1 MDGPDVAIVGAG
13 PYGLSIAAHLR
24 VAGVTFRIFGRPMQ
38 TWRDHMPD
46 GMLLKADGFASD
58 LADPASVFTLEYFC
72 ELSGIPYDET
82 RIPIRLET
90 FRAYGLAFQQRMIPE
105 VEDTQVVRIERD
117 AAGFRLNLSDGR
129 YATAPNVVL
138 AVGLSH
144 FQVLPPALAHLP
156 AELVTHSSAHKDVAR
171 FRGRDVTVIGAGASA
186 IDLAVLLKDAGANVA
201 LVARR
206 SSLRFNDP
214 PRTRRSLWIKLRHP
228 SSAIGPGWR
237 SLFYA
242 NAPALFYRL
251 PSTTRWRILKASLT
265 PAAGWPMKDRF
276 VSRIPVLLGYD
287 IETAVIHQDRVCLM
301 LSGRS
306 GRKAHVADH
315 VIAAT
320 GYEVDL
326 RRLTFLSGEIRSGIE
341 VIHSTPALSPYF
353 ETSVPDLYVVGF
365 ASKYCFGP
373 VMQFACGAHWTAT
386 RISRRLA
393 KLHRRGSISRCSP
406 LIFGGSR

>member
-38 TWRDHMPD
+38 MWRDHMPD
-46 GMLLKADGFASD
+46 GMLLKADGFASN
-58 LADPASVFTLEYFC
+58 LADPASVFTLKYFC
-72 ELSGIPYDET
+72 ELSRIPYDEA

-105 VEDTQVVRIERD
+105 VEDTQVVGIVRD
-117 AAGFRLNLSDGR
+117 TAGFRLSLSNGR

-156 AELVTHSSAHKDVAR
+156 AELVTHSSAHKDVER

-206 SSLRFNDP
+206 SALRFNDP
-214 PRTRRSLWIKLRHP
+214 PRTRRSLWMKLRHP
-228 SSAIGPGWR
+228 SSTIGPGWR

-242 NAPALFYRL
+242 NAPALF
-251 PSTTRWRILKASLT
+251 
-265 PAAGWPMKDRF
+265 
-276 VSRIPVLLGYD
+276 
-287 IETAVIHQDRVCLM
+287 
-301 LSGRS
+301 
-306 GRKAHVADH
+306 
-315 VIAAT
+315 
-320 GYEVDL
+320 
-326 RRLTFLSGEIRSGIE
+326 
-341 VIHSTPALSPYF
+341 
-353 ETSVPDLYVVGF
+353 
-365 ASKYCFGP
+365 
-373 VMQFACGAHWTAT
+373 
-386 RISRRLA
+386 
-393 KLHRRGSISRCSP
+393 
-406 LIFGGSR
+406 